1 VTPQN
6 APAPVVDPE
15 SVLDLDEFDLDVT
28 VVESGQLV
36 EELIRMTDDGC
47 GTTCQS
53 ACPNT
58 CPGD

>member
-1 VTPQN
+1 VTPQSISV
-6 APAPVVDPE
+6 PVIDP
-15 SVLDLDEFDLDVT
+15 EFDLDVT

-47 GTTCQS
+47 GATCQS
-53 ACPNT
+53 ACPAT